1 MLSLD
6 KLLSAAPLGVLR
18 RRRNSALNTVDSPTT
33 PQLEENSNLDS
44 LGSGDG
50 CQRRQ
55 SVQLLPLTHQPL
67 DSDPQ
72 NCCSLGRHSAR
83 RRSHI
88 DNLRC
93 GASELSRWPYA
104 QKIFE
109 THPWTHETEEAQS
122 DSERDTCVI
131 CLDARAGVELEPCSH
146 DLFCE
151 PCAGRLRRCPLC
163 RAEVSSFRH
172 GATTVSFDV
181 MVWL

>member
-1 MLSLD
+1 M
-6 KLLSAAPLGVLR
+6 
-18 RRRNSALNTVDSPTT
+18 DSPTT
-33 PQLEENSNLDS
+33 PQLEENSNRDS
-44 LGSGDG
+44 LGNGDG

-67 DSDPQ
+67 DADPQ